1 MKKPTL
7 TQIRK
12 DVESK
17 GGTYEKCKFYLN
29 GNDAYR
35 VNGEVMTKNDMIV
48 RFTMGDL

>member
-7 TQIRK
+7 TEIRK

-35 VNGEVMTKNDMIV
+35 VNGELMTKDAMLE
-48 RFTMGDL
+48 RYMMGEL